1 MPRTSLLP
9 SEPGRPS
16 DDTSS
21 RISLDPDPEAEEE
34 IDRLALGTAPM
45 PALRSDRPALVVS
58 STSWTP
64 DEDFGILLEA
74 MSQYEKR
81 ARELASREGGN
92 VTETHKRLPKMLVI
106 VTGKGPLRDEYMQK
120 IGRLQ
125 NGDAGE
131 EAWRFVR
138 CVSLW
143 LEAEDYPLLLGTTKC
158 RVCFAC

>member
-9 SEPGRPS
+9 SEPGRS
-16 DDTSS
+16 SHDTSS
-21 RISLDPDPEAEEE
+21 SISLDPQPEVEEE
-34 IDRLALGTAPM
+34 IDRLALGAAPM

-64 DEDFGILLEA
+64 DEDFGILLDA

-81 ARELASREGGN
+81 ARELALHEGGN
-92 VTETHKRLPKMLVI
+92 SVDAHKRLPKMLVV
-106 VTGKGPLRDEYMQK
+106 VTGKGPLRDDYMQK

-125 NGDAGE
+125 NGDDGK

-143 LEAEDYPLLLGTTKC
+143 LEAEDYPLLLGTTKD
-158 RVCFAC
+158 